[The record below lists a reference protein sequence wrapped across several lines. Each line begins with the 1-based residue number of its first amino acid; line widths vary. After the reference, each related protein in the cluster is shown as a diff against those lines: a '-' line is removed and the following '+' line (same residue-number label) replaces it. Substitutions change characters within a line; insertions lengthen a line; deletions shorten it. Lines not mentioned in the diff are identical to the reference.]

1 MKTLFLQG
9 LGLGPSNAIFK
20 FFEEHF
26 DIVLILFTISM
37 IVAVIITIYSDA
49 EQDKHDKE
57 KVLTLKKQGKTI
69 LKGYLHFI
77 THDSFWDS
85 TPRFVRGYF
94 YEENDKFVEI
104 NGECFY
110 KNAIRQTDLQTI

>member
-9 LGLGPSNAIFK
+9 LGQSNAVFKIFD
-20 FFEEHF
+20 EHF
-26 DIVLILFTISM
+26 DLILIMFSISL
-37 IVAVIITIYSDA
+37 IVTVIRSIYSSA
-49 EQDKHDKE
+49 KQDTHDKE

-77 THDSFWDS
+77 THDSFWHT

-104 NGECFY
+104 NGDCFY
-110 KNAIRQTDLQTI
+110 KTAIRQTDLKTV